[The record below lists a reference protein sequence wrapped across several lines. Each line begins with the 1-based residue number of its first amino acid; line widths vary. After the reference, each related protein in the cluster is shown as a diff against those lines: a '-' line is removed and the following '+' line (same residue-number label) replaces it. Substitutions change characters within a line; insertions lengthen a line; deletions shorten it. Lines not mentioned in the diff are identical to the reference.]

1 MGEHLVTDASLRQFL
16 LGQLDEEERQ
26 QIEKLFITDSL
37 SRERVLF
44 IEQDLIEDY
53 LEGSL
58 TATDQKSF
66 LQQYTATPAQRQK
79 LRIAKSIKERAAREG
94 GQTVPPAAS
103 VWSRWA
109 ERLRPRFVFV
119 VPVAVVVIIAIV
131 AAAVWLGDR
140 IERRNRHLALVEEVI
155 QLNVPSSMNNALP
168 QMKVLELGPGTF
180 RSGEGPPELV
190 RSSEVQKVELHLQW
204 PQKEQYPTYRAV
216 VHRISDDES
225 VTINDRH
232 AESDGKT
239 IRLRLPAHFLTRGTY
254 LIELTGIADDGA
266 TSPTEEYQFTVRG

>member
-1 MGEHLVTDASLRQFL
+1 MGERLVTDASLRQFL
-16 LGQLDEEERQ
+16 LGQIDEEERQ
-26 QIEKLFITDSL
+26 QIEELFITDSL
-37 SRERVLF
+37 SRERILF

-66 LQQYTATPAQRQK
+66 LQQYTATPTQRQK

-94 GQTVPPAAS
+94 ARTVPSAAS
-103 VWSRWA
+103 VWGRWA
-109 ERLRPRFVFV
+109 EWLRPRFVFV

-131 AAAVWLGDR
+131 AAAIWLNSR

-155 QLNVPSSMNNALP
+155 QLNVPSSLSYVPP

-180 RSGEGPPELV
+180 RSGESAELV
-190 RSSEVQKVELHLQW
+190 RDTAVQQVELHLLWMQ
-204 PQKEQYPTYRAV
+204 EQYPNYRAV

-254 LIELTGIADDGA
+254 LIELTGIADGGV